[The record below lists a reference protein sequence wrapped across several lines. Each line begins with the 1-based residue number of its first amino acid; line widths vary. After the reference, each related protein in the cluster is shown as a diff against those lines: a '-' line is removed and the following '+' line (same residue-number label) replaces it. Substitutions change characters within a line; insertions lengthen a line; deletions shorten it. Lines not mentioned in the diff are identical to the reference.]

1 MQQESA
7 RDRRSTGADAE
18 AVLTAADADSA
29 ATDRRFDEVATES
42 DCSAPRSATGRPDSH
57 EPAAEPAISAAEL
70 AALAAELR
78 SLKEAV
84 ASLAERRS
92 TADEASAGGFEWVDS
107 PQPSVPVESLAE
119 RIEALEV
126 RAVAIESA
134 LDTVPPSEL
143 EAAVERQQA
152 AHADLEAQLDTDL
165 GGVEAVFEHL
175 LSVTDRFD
183 EQLDEIEAARE
194 AATEPLQRRTAEQTA
209 LVGLTREAL
218 CHGVSTADCGHCER
232 SVDIGLL
239 ETPYCPG
246 CDRRF
251 TGIDP
256 GGWLPFSSATLR
268 TAGRHALSRMLG
280 VDTEPSQR

>member
-29 ATDRRFDEVATES
+29 ATDRRFDEVDTGS
-42 DCSAPRSATGRPDSH
+42 DRSAPRSATGRS
-57 EPAAEPAISAAEL
+57 ESREPAISAAEL

-232 SVDIGLL
+232 SVDVGLL

-268 TAGRHALSRMLG
+268 TAGRHALSRVLG